1 MAHAYFGKCPRSRHN
16 VPVTLLNIPGVKDQ
30 SFLGRASE
38 DANDVTQWL
47 QRLSDGAAGADQGV
61 YELLYRE
68 LHRLA
73 RSHMRREAPE
83 HTLSATGL
91 VHEAWL
97 RLNDQH
103 STRWQNRGHF
113 MAVASTMMRR
123 ILVDHAIAKRAAKRE
138 AELEPLS
145 TTLVDRQGPALD
157 RDVVAVHEALLA
169 FEAVDPRAAKVV
181 ELRFFGGLEIDE
193 VAQALDISTATV
205 KRDWTVA
212 KAWLRR
218 ELGGEGAPPGP

>member
-1 MAHAYFGKCPRSRHN
+1 LAHAYFGKCPRSRHN

>member
-1 MAHAYFGKCPRSRHN
+1 MRR
-16 VPVTLLNIPGVKDQ
+16 VTSLNISRVKDP
-30 SFLGRASE
+30 SFRGAASE
-38 DANDVTQWL
+38 DASDVTQWL
-47 QRLSDGAAGADQGV
+47 QQLSDGAAGADQGV

-73 RSHMRREAPE
+73 RSHMRREVPE

-97 RLNDQH
+97 RLNEQH

-123 ILVDHAIAKRAAKRE
+123 ILVDHAIAKRAAKRD
-138 AELEPLS
+138 AYLEPLS

-193 VAQALDISTATV
+193 VAQALNISTATV

-212 KAWLRR
+212 RAWLRR
-218 ELGGEGAPPGP
+218 ELGG

>member
-1 MAHAYFGKCPRSRHN
+1 MHR
-16 VPVTLLNIPGVKDQ
+16 VTSLNISRVKDP
-30 SFLGRASE
+30 SFPGTASE
-38 DANDVTQWL
+38 DASDVTQWL
-47 QRLSDGAAGADQGV
+47 QQLSDGAAGADQGV

-73 RSHMRREAPE
+73 RSHMRREVPE

-193 VAQALDISTATV
+193 VAQALNISTATV

-218 ELGGEGAPPGP
+218 ELGGAAA

>member
-1 MAHAYFGKCPRSRHN
+1 M
-16 VPVTLLNIPGVKDQ
+16 PVTLLNIPGVKDQ

-47 QRLSDGAAGADQGV
+47 QRLSDGSAGADQGV

-157 RDVVAVHEALLA
+157 RDVVAVHEGLLA

-218 ELGGEGAPPGP
+218 ELGGATA

>member
-1 MAHAYFGKCPRSRHN
+1 MHR
-16 VPVTLLNIPGVKDQ
+16 VTSLNISRVKDP
-30 SFLGRASE
+30 SFPGTASE
-38 DANDVTQWL
+38 DASDVTQWL
-47 QRLSDGAAGADQGV
+47 QQLSDGAAGADQGV

-73 RSHMRREAPE
+73 RSHMRREVPE

-193 VAQALDISTATV
+193 VTQALNISTATV

-218 ELGGEGAPPGP
+218 ELGGAAA

>member
-1 MAHAYFGKCPRSRHN
+1 MGTKAPIDAGE
-16 VPVTLLNIPGVKDQ
+16 VT
-30 SFLGRASE
+30 R
-38 DANDVTQWL
+38 WL
-47 QRLSDGAAGADQGV
+47 QQLSDGAAGADQGV

-73 RSHMRREAPE
+73 RSHMRREVPE

-97 RLNDQH
+97 RLNEQH
-103 STRWQNRGHF
+103 STRWQSRGHF

-123 ILVDHAIAKRAAKRE
+123 ILVDHAIAKRASKRD
-138 AELEPLS
+138 AYLEPLS

-181 ELRFFGGLEIDE
+181 E
-193 VAQALDISTATV
+193 
-205 KRDWTVA
+205 
-212 KAWLRR
+212 
-218 ELGGEGAPPGP
+218 

>member
-1 MAHAYFGKCPRSRHN
+1 MHR
-16 VPVTLLNIPGVKDQ
+16 VTSLNISLVKDQ
-30 SFLGRASE
+30 SVRGAASE
-38 DANDVTQWL
+38 DASDVAQWL
-47 QRLSDGAAGADQGV
+47 QQLSDGAARADQGV

-73 RSHMRREAPE
+73 RSHMRREVPE

-97 RLNDQH
+97 RLNEQH

-123 ILVDHAIAKRAAKRE
+123 ILVDHAVAKRAAKRD
-138 AELEPLS
+138 ADLEPLS
-145 TTLVDRQGPALD
+145 TTLVDRQGPGLD
-157 RDVVAVHEALLA
+157 QDVVAVHEALLA
-169 FEAVDPRAAKVV
+169 FEAIDPRAAKVV

-218 ELGGEGAPPGP
+218 ELGALPPESRVSR

>member
-1 MAHAYFGKCPRSRHN
+1 MRR
-16 VPVTLLNIPGVKDQ
+16 VTSLNISRVKDP
-30 SFLGRASE
+30 GIPGTASE
-38 DANDVTQWL
+38 DASDVTQWL
-47 QRLSDGAAGADQGV
+47 QQLSDGAAGADQGV

-73 RSHMRREAPE
+73 RSHMRREVPE

-138 AELEPLS
+138 AALEPLS
-145 TTLVDRQGPALD
+145 TTLVDRQGPAVD

-193 VAQALDISTATV
+193 VAQALNISTATV

-212 KAWLRR
+212 RAWLRR
-218 ELGGEGAPPGP
+218 ELVG